1 METLSAAAVTHGG
14 GREGET
20 ESQGERQGEAERE
33 RQADGD
39 TEEQRDRRGKGK
51 RTSNRRERGRAT
63 ENRRRRLR
71 IAEHVG
77 SQVRVRK
84 RAPSP
89 TASTGLLPIHRGVGA
104 RADGPAPHATP
115 RAGRAPLAL
124 NPPVMRRGGMKIPK
138 NDDPWVPLGTAKHP
152 PWATPQHVARPH
164 ADAGPPARMPTC
176 RACQSQAPELKRKQR
191 AGAGHAARTPAA
203 PAAAIRVHAAHTC
216 THLHAGMTRCAWSH
230 THTWMHWPR
239 CGHVH
244 TPEINPRPFWD
255 PIPPGSGDP
264 TSAP

>member
-89 TASTGLLPIHRGVGA
+89 TASTGLLPIHRGVGG
-104 RADGPAPHATP
+104 RGRRPCPP
-115 RAGRAPLAL
+115 R
-124 NPPVMRRGGMKIPK
+124 
-138 NDDPWVPLGTAKHP
+138 HP
-152 PWATPQHVARPH
+152 Q
-164 ADAGPPARMPTC
+164 G
-176 RACQSQAPELKRKQR
+176 
-191 AGAGHAARTPAA
+191 
-203 PAAAIRVHAAHTC
+203 
-216 THLHAGMTRCAWSH
+216 
-230 THTWMHWPR
+230 WPR
-239 CGHVH
+239 SLGPQSTCDAEGGH
-244 TPEINPRPFWD
+244 ENPQE
-255 PIPPGSGDP
+255 
-264 TSAP
+264 

>member
-51 RTSNRRERGRAT
+51 RTSNRSERGRAT

-89 TASTGLLPIHRGVGA
+89 TASTGLLPIHRGVGG
-104 RADGPAPHATP
+104 RGDGPAPHATP

-152 PWATPQHVARPH
+152 PWATPQHAARPQPACPH
-164 ADAGPPARMPTC
+164 AGPVRVKLPSSNANSAQGRGTQHARPPHRPQQYTC
-176 RACQSQAPELKRKQR
+176 TRHIP
-191 AGAGHAARTPAA
+191 
-203 PAAAIRVHAAHTC
+203 VHTC
-216 THLHAGMTRCAWSH
+216 TRA
-230 THTWMHWPR
+230 
-239 CGHVH
+239 
-244 TPEINPRPFWD
+244 
-255 PIPPGSGDP
+255 
-264 TSAP
+264 